1 MDFPRFPYI
10 ELIKNNVEIV
20 DNTLV
25 ETFLQN
31 FISQLV
37 SEIST
42 LEASCDK
49 LRNSKKDSQVLK
61 EKYLRDIF
69 AITHGKNEDE
79 ILPQQ
84 LSKRMQSELGTF
96 QLGGQRINELLERF
110 HKDYK
115 DWRFTLEQQM
125 QKSLGADELIF
136 LPQQQLMD
144 KLNTLGILTTNVK
157 NELNVV
163 EKTTEDKNK
172 VLEDKLRAMQEE
184 VNKLEAIKA
193 EISAAQQRLIDAI
206 KEKQFKYQQDNNK
219 LLREIASLQ
228 EKLNLYE

>member
-1 MDFPRFPYI
+1 MRHCLPMIIYRRYVATSLSLYEYI
-10 ELIKNNVEIV
+10 CNTGTF
-20 DNTLV
+20 TLV
-25 ETFLQN
+25 DE
-31 FISQLV
+31 ISQ
-37 SEIST
+37 
-42 LEASCDK
+42 LEASCEK
-49 LRNSKKDSQVLK
+49 LRNSKKDSQALK

-69 AITHGKNEDE
+69 AITHGKKEDE

-84 LSKRMQSELGTF
+84 LSKRMQSELGLF
-96 QLGGQRINELLERF
+96 QLGGRRVNELLERF

-125 QKSLGADELIF
+125 QKSLGADELFF

-144 KLNTLGILTTNVK
+144 KMNTLGILTRDVK

-163 EKTTEDKNK
+163 EKTTEDQNK

-193 EISAAQQRLIDAI
+193 EMSAAQQRLIDAL

-219 LLREIASLQ
+219 LLREIAGLQ

>member
-10 ELIKNNVEIV
+10 ELIKKNVEIV
-20 DNTLV
+20 DNTLI

-37 SEIST
+37 DEISR

-49 LRNSKKDSQVLK
+49 LRNSKRDSQALK
-61 EKYLRDIF
+61 EKYLRNIF
-69 AITHGKNEDE
+69 AITHGKNGDE

-96 QLGGQRINELLERF
+96 QLGGRRVNELLERF

-115 DWRFTLEQQM
+115 DWRFTLEDQM

-144 KLNTLGILTTNVK
+144 KLNTLGIFTRNVK
-157 NELNVV
+157 IELNVV

-184 VNKLEAIKA
+184 VNKLEAIKT
-193 EISAAQQRLIDAI
+193 EMSAAQQRLIDAL

-219 LLREIASLQ
+219 LLREITSLQ